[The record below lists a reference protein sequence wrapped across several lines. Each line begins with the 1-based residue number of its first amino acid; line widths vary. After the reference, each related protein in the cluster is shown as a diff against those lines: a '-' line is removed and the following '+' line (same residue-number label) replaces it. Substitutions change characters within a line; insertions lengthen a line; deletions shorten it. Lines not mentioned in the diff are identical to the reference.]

1 MEIPGHK
8 VKEHRTR
15 LELNQAELGARIGVS
30 SQQIMR
36 YEVHGIQNMR
46 VRRLVELCRVFGC
59 TADELL
65 DMEGGDGE

>member
-8 VKEHRTR
+8 VKEYRIG
-15 LELNQAELGARIGVS
+15 LGLNQAELGARIGVS

-46 VRRLVELCRVFGC
+46 ARRLVDFCKEFGC
-59 TADELL
+59 TSDELL
-65 DMEGGDGE
+65 DMKGGDSE